1 MLRAGAKT
9 LTRVIKT
16 SLTKM
21 LFVIVVVVVAVVFV
35 VDVVVVHL
43 FFTTNVSCCAYWH
56 RSNISVEK
64 IEYLFYIF

>member
-21 LFVIVVVVVAVVFV
+21 LFVIVVVVVVAVVFV
-35 VDVVVVHL
+35 VDVVVVHYFSRIMCL
-43 FFTTNVSCCAYWH
+43 VVP
-56 RSNISVEK
+56 IGMVQ
-64 IEYLFYIF
+64 IFLLRK